1 MEWREWRR
9 ELVNTTAFICQ
20 PHGPMTKETS
30 RKDSAGREGKPIAV
44 GRAGQRETETEKNK
58 EIVTERE
65 RLRRQRQMREL
76 DRDRGYT
83 ERSRQINVGQRQ
95 RILRE
100 TESDERVEQR

>member
-1 MEWREWRR
+1 
-9 ELVNTTAFICQ
+9 
-20 PHGPMTKETS
+20 MTKETS
-30 RKDSAGREGKPIAV
+30 RKDSAGMEGKPIAV

-65 RLRRQRQMREL
+65 RLRRQMREL